1 MRRLFCIN
9 LFALFLLGVCSSAQ
23 AMNVLP
29 YVMSSQDFYRAWP
42 DQRPLSEQLSAV
54 VNSPADPINMMQIS
68 PERVTFLLSG
78 TTSSIRN
85 KSLLLSFKRRMQE
98 LGIAYQITIYDNLQ
112 NLQATSPFA
121 LIKKEK
127 PNYLVATDLDVMQS
141 HVVERVLQQGK
152 TKVIFFNLSTPL
164 KNWKY
169 QPPFMYVGF
178 DQLKAVQTLASYLD
192 RQLPKKTK
200 LAALV
205 LSSGYMNDLR
215 CNGFL
220 DAMASRNR
228 HIGDVQT
235 VADNAEAAYVAAQRI
250 LRKTPDAFIFS
261 CTQSISNGVVRAIK
275 AYHNTHA
282 HQMKEMAES
291 KTEED
296 GLSSAQTNSWGLS
309 VNEVDHLINGPVMVS
324 SLFMWDDLA
333 IAVAEGI
340 KGDMEGKAEPMLY
353 VGRTT
358 IMSPEQDST
367 SLHLMIQQA
376 YRYSAVIW

>member
-1 MRRLFCIN
+1 MRRLFCIK
-9 LFALFLLGVCSSAQ
+9 LFALLLLGVCSSAQ

-54 VNSPADPINMMQIS
+54 VNSPADPINMRQVS
-68 PERVTFLLSG
+68 PVRVSFLLSG
-78 TTSSIRN
+78 KASSIEN
-85 KSLLLSFKRRMQE
+85 KSLLLSFKRRMKE
-98 LGIAYQITIYDNLQ
+98 LGIAYQITIYDHLQ
-112 NLQATSPFA
+112 SLKVANPFE

-127 PNYLVATDLDVMQS
+127 PNYLVATDLNVMQS

-152 TKVIFFNLSTPL
+152 IKVIFFNLSTPL

-178 DQLKAVQTLASYLD
+178 NQLKTVQTLASYLD
-192 RQLPKKTK
+192 RQLPKNTK

-205 LSSGYMNDLR
+205 LPSGYLNDLR

-228 HIGDVQT
+228 HIGDVQA
-235 VADNAEAAYVAAQRI
+235 VANNEEAAYVAARRI
-250 LRKTPDAFIFS
+250 LRKTPNAFIFS

-275 AYHNTHA
+275 TYHNSHP
-282 HQMKEMAES
+282 HQVKSKAERVS
-291 KTEED
+291 EEG
-296 GLSSAQTNSWGLS
+296 GLPSAQTNSWGLS
-309 VNEVDHLINGPVMVS
+309 VHEVDHLINGPVMVS

-340 KGDMEGKAEPMLY
+340 KGSMEGKAEPMLY
-353 VGRTT
+353 VGRTM

-367 SLHLMIQQA
+367 SLHLMLQQA